1 MANPRG
7 RSQSGR
13 AIQDANGAV
22 LRSEGVEVMA
32 GESARV
38 EVRTCGED
46 DKFWNIVWVN
56 GIQVNRRQNVNSI
69 EEGERLATDLDWIV
83 TEVYRRAYRDG
94 YGAAQRVI
102 RDALGVK

>member
-1 MANPRG
+1 
-7 RSQSGR
+7 
-13 AIQDANGAV
+13 
-22 LRSEGVEVMA
+22 MA

-46 DKFWNIVWVN
+46 DRFWNVVYIN
-56 GIQVNRRQNVNSI
+56 GFEVAPRQSVASI
-69 EEGERLATDLDWIV
+69 TEGVELSGDLHAIV

>member
-1 MANPRG
+1 
-7 RSQSGR
+7 
-13 AIQDANGAV
+13 
-22 LRSEGVEVMA
+22 MA

-38 EVRTCGED
+38 EVRTCGDD
-46 DKFWNIVWVN
+46 DKFWNVVWVN
-56 GIQVNRRQNVNSI
+56 GFEVAPRQHLESIQD
-69 EEGERLATDLDWIV
+69 GERLSDDLHRIV